1 MPNGAEEVCALPPQR
16 SAERVRMRPPLRLG
30 RGGWRQPGEIGRRG
44 EEMDLEKH
52 NLPLSDINTI
62 NLWILYY
69 LSKMG

>member
-1 MPNGAEEVCALPPQR
+1 
-16 SAERVRMRPPLRLG
+16 MRPPLRLG